1 MYAVCVYCVCVS
13 NCVWNRCL
21 KSVRNHRKRSR
32 ILISRDYSL
41 LGYCAAW
48 NMLIR
53 LGLTDD
59 TTQLDTENMTYRCGW
74 RKKGDRKGESEEGRD
89 RDRDNMMERER

>member
-1 MYAVCVYCVCVS
+1 
-13 NCVWNRCL
+13 
-21 KSVRNHRKRSR
+21 
-32 ILISRDYSL
+32 
-41 LGYCAAW
+41 
-48 NMLIR
+48 MLIR

-74 RKKGDRKGESEEGRD
+74 RKIGDRKGESEEGRD